1 MNSSELADALG
12 TPVASL
18 HRVAGGDINEGWA
31 AELESGERLFIKTR
45 PGAPAGEYAAEAAGL
60 RWLGEAITVPEVVA
74 VDDWF
79 LALRWVD
86 EGLLDEEALGRD
98 LAALHAAGASGFGT
112 TPHGGPLRLGAAQLP
127 EGEGEDWAT
136 FYARWRIAPLADQ
149 ALERGALSREGR
161 AAIER
166 VCERMADLAGP
177 PEDPARL
184 HGDLWSG
191 NVMGGVDG
199 RPVLVDPAAY
209 GGHREVDLAMLR
221 LFGRISPTT
230 LATYEERIPLAE
242 GHSDRVQ
249 LYQLLPLL
257 VHAVLFGGSYG
268 ASAAQ
273 AARRYAGG

>member
-18 HRVAGGDINEGWA
+18 HRVAGGDINEAWA
-31 AELESGERLFIKTR
+31 AELESGERLFVKTR
-45 PGAPAGEYAAEAAGL
+45 ASAPPGEYAAEAAGL

-74 VDDWF
+74 VQDGF

-98 LAALHAAGASGFGT
+98 LAALHAAGAPGFGS
-112 TPHGGPLRLGAAQLP
+112 TPHDGPLRLGAAELP

-136 FYARWRIAPLADQ
+136 FYARWRVAPLADQ

-191 NVMGGVDG
+191 NVLGGADG

-221 LFGRISPTT
+221 LFGRISATT
-230 LATYEERIPLAE
+230 LAAYEERMPLAE
-242 GHSDRVQ
+242 GHSERVQ

>member
-1 MNSSELADALG
+1 MISLPDELGA
-12 TPVASL
+12 VASA
-18 HRVAGGDINEGWA
+18 HRVAGGDINEAWA
-31 AELESGERLFIKTR
+31 VELESGERLFVKTR
-45 PGAPAGEYAAEAAGL
+45 AGAPPGEYAAEAAGL
-60 RWLGEAITVPEVVA
+60 KWLGEAITVPEVVA
-74 VDDWF
+74 AGDAF

-86 EGLLDEEALGRD
+86 ESLLDEESLGRD
-98 LAALHAAGASGFGT
+98 LASLHAAGAPTFGF
-112 TPHGGPLRLGAAQLP
+112 TPHGGPLRLGAARLP
-127 EGEGEDWAT
+127 EGEAGDWAG
-136 FYARWRIAPLADQ
+136 FYARLRIAPLADQ

-191 NVMGGVDG
+191 NVMAGADG

-221 LFGRISPTT
+221 LFGRISPAT
-230 LATYEERIPLAE
+230 LAAYEEQHPLAA
-242 GHSDRVQ
+242 GHEDRVQ

-273 AARRYAGG
+273 AARRYL

>member
-1 MNSSELADALG
+1 MISLPDELG
-12 TPVASL
+12 PVASA
-18 HRVAGGDINEGWA
+18 HRVAGGDINDAWA
-31 AELESGERLFIKTR
+31 VELESGERLFVKTR
-45 PGAPAGEYAAEAAGL
+45 AGAPPGEYAAEAASL
-60 RWLGEAITVPEVVA
+60 KWLGEAITVPAVVA
-74 VDDWF
+74 AGDAF

-86 EGLLDEEALGRD
+86 EGLLDEEALGSD
-98 LAALHAAGASGFGT
+98 LAGLHAAGAPGFGF
-112 TPHGGPLRLGAAQLP
+112 TPHGGPLRLGAAELP
-127 EGEGEDWAT
+127 PGESDDWAT
-136 FYARWRIAPLADQ
+136 FYARRRLAPLADQ
-149 ALERGALSREGR
+149 ALERGALTRDGR

-166 VCERMADLAGP
+166 VCERMAGLAGP

-191 NVMGGVDG
+191 NVMAGAGG

-221 LFGRISPTT
+221 LFGRISPAT
-230 LATYEERIPLAE
+230 LAAYEEQHPLAA
-242 GHSDRVQ
+242 GHEDRVQ